1 MSGAPSSLA
10 HALPPLPADGD
21 GGTET
26 SNKSTKASSFN
37 VSSPSSSAD
46 TFPASELVVSVIIVY
61 IIDSSGHSK
70 KLTLF
75 PLFGAHLVSPLFT
88 ETHSLIT
95 HLTTADQ
102 QVASFSSDG
111 KSFNV
116 YDQAAFAQKYL
127 PQYFKHSN
135 WGSFVRQLNLYGF
148 TSSRL
153 KENNDVVV
161 WSHSCFHRDRTELIP
176 QIKRPKKTKTAS
188 STRADHVPRS
198 PRIDGHTSEGG
209 SSSPHSHG
217 EEEHY
222 HSSDGYR
229 MASTDQQWLQ
239 SEFATLKQ
247 QNSFLEQKLDMLINL
262 TLKQQPPQSEEER
275 HQQRGLKRRRTSAFN
290 ASETRSSADL
300 FAPNPIHRLSAR
312 SFNSGE
318 SRAEGSAGGS
328 DKDDSFK
335 SFIDVML
342 ADGTENGECKTMDD
356 YSQAGSSQGGYHYQ
370 RYPHVA
376 YSGDTNRVYLN
387 PQAYYPNHNH
397 ASQHEVFPMPPQD
410 QYQGG

>member
-1 MSGAPSSLA
+1 MMSGAPSSLA

-46 TFPASELVVSVIIVY
+46 TFPA
-61 IIDSSGHSK
+61 K
-70 KLTLF
+70 
-75 PLFGAHLVSPLFT
+75 
-88 ETHSLIT
+88 THSLIT

-176 QIKRPKKTKTAS
+176 QIKRSKKTKTAY

-217 EEEHY
+217 EDEHY

-229 MASTDQQWLQ
+229 MAPTDQQWLQ

-300 FAPNPIHRLSAR
+300 FAPNPIHRSSAR
-312 SFNSGE
+312 FFNSGE

-342 ADGTENGECKTMDD
+342 ADGSENGECKTMDD
-356 YSQAGSSQGGYHYQ
+356 YSQAGSSQGEYHYQ

-387 PQAYYPNHNH
+387 PQTCYYPNHNH
-397 ASQHEVFPMPPQD
+397 ASPHEVFPMPPQD